1 MISKEKEKA
10 TLERIMDLIEDIGGD
25 ESYVGKAFEGCY
37 QIAMSNIE
45 NDFFMSMQERAEY
58 AEDEVKQKENELAE
72 VRADRSEKEIE
83 LNYAKDTIT
92 ELRDKVRE
100 QVDYI
105 KSLSEKIADCKT
117 EINNLIV
124 ENNKQ
129 QAEITKL
136 KAECYDYMRRE
147 TA

>member
-1 MISKEKEKA
+1 MTTSKEKEKA

-25 ESYVGKAFEGCY
+25 ESYVGKAFKGCY

-83 LNYAKDTIT
+83 LKHAENMIA
-92 ELRDKVRE
+92 ELQDKVNE
-100 QVDYI
+100 QEDYI
-105 KSLSEKIADCKT
+105 KSLTEQSEI
-117 EINNLIV
+117 IR
-124 ENNKQ
+124 KQ
-129 QAEITKL
+129 QDEITKL